1 MLKRNYYAK
10 RKKVQ
15 ELLNS
20 SLLSIGDF
28 NVRVTVV
35 DKSNLTS
42 EGAWKEVFRDS
53 IGGGII
59 NDSTNQYYLE
69 ILNGSGKCVQ
79 TTDVGNEIL
88 NNNFDYIKDEDMVRI
103 SLVKLPTENKYSK
116 LKTWIIIR
124 M

>member
-35 DKSNLTS
+35 NKNNITS
-42 EGAWKEVFRDS
+42 ENSWKEVFRDS

-59 NDSTNQYYLE
+59 NDNTNEYYLE
-69 ILNGSGKCVQ
+69 ITTGSEKCIQ

-88 NNNFDYIKDEDMVRI
+88 NNNFDYIKDEDIVRI
-103 SLVKLPTENKYSK
+103 SLVKLPTENKSSK

-124 M
+124 V

>member
-1 MLKRNYYAK
+1 MLKGNYYAK

-35 DKSNLTS
+35 DKDKLSS
-42 EGAWKEVFRDS
+42 ECAWKEVFRDT

-59 NDSTNQYYLE
+59 HDSTNQYYLE
-69 ILNGSGKCVQ
+69 IRTGNGSCID
-79 TTDVGNEIL
+79 TTDIGENIIE
-88 NNNFDYIKDEDMVRI
+88 NNFDLFKNEDIVRI
-103 SLVKLPTENKYSK
+103 SLVKLPTENKSSK

-124 M
+124 V

>member
-35 DKSNLTS
+35 NKNNITS
-42 EGAWKEVFRDS
+42 ENSWKEVFRCYR
-53 IGGGII
+53 GKLGIVPLVFGDFPTDPQHS
-59 NDSTNQYYLE
+59 NH
-69 ILNGSGKCVQ
+69 NG
-79 TTDVGNEIL
+79 
-88 NNNFDYIKDEDMVRI
+88 
-103 SLVKLPTENKYSK
+103 
-116 LKTWIIIR
+116 
-124 M
+124 